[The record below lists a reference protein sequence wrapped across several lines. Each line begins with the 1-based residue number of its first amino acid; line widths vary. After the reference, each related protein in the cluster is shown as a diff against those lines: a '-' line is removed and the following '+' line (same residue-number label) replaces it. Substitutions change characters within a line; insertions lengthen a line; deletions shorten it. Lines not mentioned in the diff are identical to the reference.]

1 MGIITKL
8 FGTHSQRE
16 IKLIMPLIKKIEN
29 LRESMMAL
37 SDEQLKEKTTEY
49 KERYA
54 KGESLDSLL
63 PEAYATVRE
72 AARRV

>member
-54 KGESLDSLL
+54 KILEEYDPNDVAETTFTFNGWQW
-63 PEAYATVRE
+63 
-72 AARRV
+72 